1 MSTDPHFSQGPGP
14 LTSEGRYVTF
24 TPAAKFCISFSL
36 LYTISPFWCFVQ
48 VKILGAMLILHEFRQ
63 VHSSLFFRLLS
74 PLMEMLQTLTS
85 NLQVSMA
92 GILQWER
99 NHSLWG
105 ALQIYC
111 CVTLFCFLA
120 TKSTRVPLGWY
131 SLPFLLKVWN
141 LGLSSSLHCAMVY
154 LRMATRHQHY
164 DSFVYQCD
172 ISVWQHSISLVDAC
186 VHCSH
191 SGVLFASDDNANDD
205 DDLFAVLSKA
215 NKSAKSVSAFLMT

>member
-48 VKILGAMLILHEFRQ
+48 VKILDAMLILHEFRQ

-92 GILQWER
+92 GILQWGR

-111 CVTLFCFLA
+111 CVTLFCFSA

-131 SLPFLLKVWN
+131 SLPFLLKAWVARYTVRWCTCEWPPVISTMTVLYIN
-141 LGLSSSLHCAMVY
+141 V
-154 LRMATRHQHY
+154 
-164 DSFVYQCD
+164 
-172 ISVWQHSISLVDAC
+172 ISVFDSILFHLSMHVCTAVTVECCLQVMIMPMMTTTCLLSCQKLIKVQSL
-186 VHCSH
+186 
-191 SGVLFASDDNANDD
+191 
-205 DDLFAVLSKA
+205 
-215 NKSAKSVSAFLMT
+215 